1 MKVSK
6 TREVSFLTW
15 DTHGHLFMVRQG
27 MPVDTA
33 LDCTASMLDTAHEL
47 MLAAEE
53 IDCPAARVAATWL
66 IEMAGAALEAAR
78 TLPPEQ

>member
-1 MKVSK
+1 MNVSK

-15 DTHGHLFMVRQG
+15 DTHGHLFTVRPG
-27 MPVDTA
+27 VPVDAA

-53 IDCPAARVAATWL
+53 IDCAAARVAATWL
-66 IEMAGAALEAAR
+66 IEMAGAALEAGR
-78 TLPPEQ
+78 TSPSK